1 MFIKL
6 DEEEDRDR
14 DTVLEYMRK
23 YQKLWRNIFA
33 KYQNTGHKAQALQRL
48 TFDPKSQTLTYAEIT
63 KLLKDHGTYPQLINK
78 EELSQMIRLI
88 NQKHETAKS
97 ADIQSLT
104 YQGYQSFIVQ
114 LSVHCFSRPPQNL
127 SSQPMVKSIE
137 ALVRTF
143 EEATRKRN
151 LSTLLYEDPDAV
163 VALTPKDKEMI
174 RSLNQTVKE

>member
-97 ADIQSLT
+97 ADI
-104 YQGYQSFIVQ
+104 
-114 LSVHCFSRPPQNL
+114 
-127 SSQPMVKSIE
+127 
-137 ALVRTF
+137 
-143 EEATRKRN
+143 
-151 LSTLLYEDPDAV
+151 
-163 VALTPKDKEMI
+163 
-174 RSLNQTVKE
+174 